1 VHNEGKEFVKE
12 AVDTGKACIEGMG
25 GRNCKKQIK
34 NLGEHVKN
42 VVESGK
48 AMVDMAKD
56 EAMKKIN

>member
-1 VHNEGKEFVKE
+1 
-12 AVDTGKACIEGMG
+12 MG

-56 EAMKKIN
+56 EATKKIN